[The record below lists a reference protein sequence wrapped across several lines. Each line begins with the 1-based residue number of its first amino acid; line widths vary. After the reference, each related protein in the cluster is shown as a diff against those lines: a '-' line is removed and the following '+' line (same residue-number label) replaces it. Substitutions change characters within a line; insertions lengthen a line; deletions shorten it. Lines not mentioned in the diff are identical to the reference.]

1 MDFALTDEQQEH
13 RDHARRFAREVI
25 RPVARKHDEE
35 ESTPWEVLKEAR
47 RWGLQGVEHMQ
58 KMGTDPG
65 GQLGVITA
73 EELHW
78 GCAGIALAIQGS
90 GLAAAG
96 IAASGTPEQ
105 IAEWVPQCFG
115 TDDEIALGA
124 YAVTEPQAGSDVK
137 SLKTTAKLDGDEWV
151 LNGTKVF
158 ITNGGIADV
167 HVVVAT
173 VDPELGHR
181 GQASF
186 VVGKG
191 TPGLEQGKKES
202 KIGIRASHTAE
213 VILEDCRIPVENL
226 LGGMDKLNRKLERA
240 RSGQKAGSSN
250 ALATFE
256 MTRPIVGASAL
267 GIAQAAYEWTLEY
280 LSDQTVDGGKPALE
294 EQRIQQVL
302 ADVATEIDSARL
314 LVQRAAWMGRNG
326 VPMTGGQG
334 SMSKLKAGDV
344 TMWATTTLME
354 LVGPYAQTT
363 DCPLEKWFRDAKI
376 YQLFEGTA
384 QVQRL
389 VISRMQARAYQERF
403 AAAAEVA
410 RQAVNG
416 SGNGSVIGSAGRVVP
431 SRGRV
436 ARAATVVSGTP
447 PRGVQPLTPMTRSKL
462 FALALSGALIV
473 CACALWGGSA
483 SGQSL
488 QQRLNST
495 QNKLSHVRAHAGVL
509 TGRISHESTQLQ
521 QLTSE
526 VAALR
531 NKEAEVAAQLRQKQ
545 AELEQAQAR
554 LDYLK
559 QRLREAIQI
568 FEQRLVAIYES
579 NQPDLITVILQ
590 SHGFDD
596 LIARTQYLQDLQSQD
611 NDIVARVRNLRNQ
624 MQVTVNTVR
633 SARDE
638 IAARKQE
645 LEVTKAKLKQR
656 TTELATA
663 RRKQHGTLMRVRKQ
677 QDDLEGDLSDISQ
690 KIAEQLAA
698 GAGALP
704 AGPVRGGGHG
714 LIWPVSGPI
723 TSGYGARNIG
733 SGYEF
738 HPGVDIG
745 VPTGTPIRAAAS
757 GTVSIAGPEGGYGN
771 YTCIDHGGGLSTC
784 YGHQERILVSVGQE
798 VAQAQIIGLSD
809 CTGYCFGPHVHFEVR
824 INGQTTDPLAY
835 L

>member
-1 MDFALTDEQQEH
+1 MDFAPSEEQREH
-13 RDHARRFAREVI
+13 REHVRKFAREVI

-35 ESTPWEVLKEAR
+35 ESTPWEVIKESR
-47 RWGLQGVEHMQ
+47 KWGLQGLEHMQ
-58 KMGTDPG
+58 RMGSEPE
-65 GQLGVITA
+65 GQFGVITA

-137 SLKTTAKLDGDEWV
+137 SLRTTAKLDGDEWI

-173 VDPELGHR
+173 VDPDLGHR

-186 VVGKG
+186 VVGPG
-191 TPGLEQGKKES
+191 TPGLRQGKKES

-213 VILEDCRIPVENL
+213 VILEDCRIPAENL

-280 LSDQTVDGGKPALE
+280 LMDQTVDGKPALE

-302 ADVATEIDSARL
+302 ADVATEIDASRL

-389 VISRMQARAYQERF
+389 VISRMQARAYEERM
-403 AAAAEVA
+403 AAAAEIA
-410 RQAVNG
+410 KQATNG
-416 SGNGSVIGSAGRVVP
+416 
-431 SRGRV
+431 
-436 ARAATVVSGTP
+436 AATN
-447 PRGVQPLTPMTRSKL
+447 
-462 FALALSGALIV
+462 GASPNGAEAEATAV
-473 CACALWGGSA
+473 SA
-483 SGQSL
+483 S
-488 QQRLNST
+488 
-495 QNKLSHVRAHAGVL
+495 
-509 TGRISHESTQLQ
+509 
-521 QLTSE
+521 
-526 VAALR
+526 
-531 NKEAEVAAQLRQKQ
+531 
-545 AELEQAQAR
+545 
-554 LDYLK
+554 
-559 QRLREAIQI
+559 
-568 FEQRLVAIYES
+568 
-579 NQPDLITVILQ
+579 
-590 SHGFDD
+590 
-596 LIARTQYLQDLQSQD
+596 
-611 NDIVARVRNLRNQ
+611 
-624 MQVTVNTVR
+624 
-633 SARDE
+633 
-638 IAARKQE
+638 
-645 LEVTKAKLKQR
+645 
-656 TTELATA
+656 
-663 RRKQHGTLMRVRKQ
+663 
-677 QDDLEGDLSDISQ
+677 
-690 KIAEQLAA
+690 
-698 GAGALP
+698 
-704 AGPVRGGGHG
+704 
-714 LIWPVSGPI
+714 
-723 TSGYGARNIG
+723 
-733 SGYEF
+733 
-738 HPGVDIG
+738 
-745 VPTGTPIRAAAS
+745 
-757 GTVSIAGPEGGYGN
+757 
-771 YTCIDHGGGLSTC
+771 
-784 YGHQERILVSVGQE
+784 
-798 VAQAQIIGLSD
+798 
-809 CTGYCFGPHVHFEVR
+809 
-824 INGQTTDPLAY
+824 
-835 L
+835 